1 MQNGTD
7 GLRPAPSHFRCPVL
21 PSPLLLSQWPC
32 TTRRLRQDGVFYFFR
47 KRQNNPICFCLSDDG
62 IMVPTFTIT
71 EGQHEYVP
79 SHNWAGRG
87 APVLAGPY
95 REPGQERSRS
105 AYCRQH
111 RLSYHALTYWLRKQS
126 QPVMQAAPL
135 LSLVEVPAHVLPASA
150 PFRLSIGGEYLV
162 ELDAAFDE
170 AALSLPELLARF
182 GTEEQYRQELFHL
195 MAGSA

>member
-1 MQNGTD
+1 MSTFH
-7 GLRPAPSHFRCPVL
+7 R
-21 PSPLLLSQWPC
+21 
-32 TTRRLRQDGVFYFFR
+32 TT
-47 KRQNNPICFCLSDDG
+47 
-62 IMVPTFTIT
+62 
-71 EGQHEYVP
+71 GQAEVHRFWQAHIE
-79 SHNWAGRG
+79 S
-87 APVLAGPY
+87 LARSGC
-95 REPGQERSRS
+95 SRS